1 MKHIT
6 KLMVSLLL
14 MVSLCISASA
24 CNVERSGEG
33 DNDNAPAKMENQ
45 AIFNEYEWY
54 KEQNTHT
61 MGFNIEPSLEY
72 IELLRELTEY
82 SRDELIAMNYSAEKI
97 EIVEKMKEDDQ
108 YIPSDEE
115 LSRAGATL
123 RFTCV
128 CSGSRVRDNN
138 SWYDFIWSFRW
149 SDTPLYKGK
158 DIIAFHWVEDF
169 SMDENSVEAEISY
182 QGGGNTYVK
191 DLSEDMRLGIIPNKK
206 ACSFKFPVK
215 WELDNSMCALSG
227 SGSFRMSCNDHR
239 HQDIN
244 MGWAYGKI
252 IKTVSGLDVEFGNN
266 APTITFG
273 DSIDTWVSGNRTFY
287 ITD

>member
-182 QGGGNTYVK
+182 QGGGNTYVMY
-191 DLSEDMRLGIIPNKK
+191 S
-206 ACSFKFPVK
+206 
-215 WELDNSMCALSG
+215 DNSSTIWCKSG
-227 SGSFRMSCNDHR
+227 KGQFSLHMNERVTSVQIAWGYG
-239 HQDIN
+239 HQTHGRVENIN
-244 MGWAYGKI
+244 
-252 IKTVSGLDVEFGNN
+252 
-266 APTITFG
+266 ITFG
-273 DSIDTWVSGNRTFY
+273 GGSLNFGSNYTTLRTAGRFQKASGILKKRAFSPETWHWRRT
-287 ITD
+287 IGA